1 MSQTLFSKPPG
12 VNATQIGTATTTLI
26 KNGPGQISSVMVGTA
41 QASATMSVY
50 DGLDATGTLMG
61 KVELDIMGQW
71 TPPAPLNFAVGLCV
85 VTTGLTTGSVTFLW
99 T

>member
-41 QASATMSVY
+41 QAS
-50 DGLDATGTLMG
+50 GHR
-61 KVELDIMGQW
+61 
-71 TPPAPLNFAVGLCV
+71 PPRSISPWACA
-85 VTTGLTTGSVTFLW
+85 S
-99 T
+99 